1 MPASVSV
8 RSIGGRYTTRI
19 DSGRHT
25 IVADEP
31 APCGDD
37 AGPSPYEL
45 LLAALG
51 ACTSMTL
58 LMYAR
63 RHGWPLDIVH
73 IELSQGREHASDGE
87 DPDDDGKLID
97 VIHRSIRLEGELT
110 TDQRARLAEIA
121 QRCPVQ
127 KTLNAPPVVIDS
139 VE

>member
-1 MPASVSV
+1 VPGSVSV

-19 DSGRHT
+19 DSSHHT

-31 APCGDD
+31 PPAGDD

-45 LLAALG
+45 LLSALG

-63 RHGWPLDIVH
+63 RQGWPLDVVH
-73 IELSQGREHASDGE
+73 IELTHEREHASDGE
-87 DPDDDGKLID
+87 DWEGEGGLID

-110 TDQRARLAEIA
+110 SDQRERLAEIA
-121 QRCPVQ
+121 RRCPVH
-127 KTLNAPPVVIDS
+127 KTITSPLVIVDD